1 MRYRNIICKFCGKP
15 ATVPTLRK
23 ADYCDHC
30 KQLQHNDVAKNSYQ
44 NKAETKINTE
54 AIDNLNYDD
63 IADLAN
69 EYDKL
74 RLKTIRLYQQ
84 KKAEE
89 KHFTKTS
96 DMLTHKLEFENLSDD
111 EILKMAKQVKSDR
124 LIRRKNK
131 ISETMLFF
139 MMDAFKMRSAEKFV
153 TEAVKGAKMTKDLGG
168 YLADLQKNEEI
179 YVNAR
184 NSQDV
189 KKA

>member
-1 MRYRNIICKFCGKP
+1 
-15 ATVPTLRK
+15 
-23 ADYCDHC
+23 
-30 KQLQHNDVAKNSYQ
+30 
-44 NKAETKINTE
+44 
-54 AIDNLNYDD
+54 
-63 IADLAN
+63 
-69 EYDKL
+69 
-74 RLKTIRLYQQ
+74 
-84 KKAEE
+84 
-89 KHFTKTS
+89 
-96 DMLTHKLEFENLSDD
+96 MLTHKLEFENLSDE

-153 TEAVKGAKMTKDLGG
+153 TEAVRGAKMTKDLGG

>member
-44 NKAETKINTE
+44 NKADAKINTE

-63 IADLAN
+63 IVDLAN

-74 RLKTIRLYQQ
+74 RLKTIRLYQ
-84 KKAEE
+84 KKRAEE
-89 KHFTKTS
+89 KYFTKTS

-111 EILKMAKQVKSDR
+111 EILKMAKQVKNDR

-131 ISETMLFF
+131 ISETMLYY

-153 TEAVKGAKMTKDLGG
+153 AEAVKGAKTTKDLNG
-168 YLADLQKNEEI
+168 YLGDLQGNAEI
-179 YVNAR
+179 YVN
-184 NSQDV
+184 V
-189 KKA
+189 KK